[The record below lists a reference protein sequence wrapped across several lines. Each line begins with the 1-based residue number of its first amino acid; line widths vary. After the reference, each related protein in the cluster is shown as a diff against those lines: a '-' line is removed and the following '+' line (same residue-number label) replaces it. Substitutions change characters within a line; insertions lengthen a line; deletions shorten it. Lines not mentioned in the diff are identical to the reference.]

1 MASRVIEAGS
11 VVARTR
17 FLLSTRVLKERPLW
31 LDVAEA
37 FPPVEPLPPPHKDR
51 QLHSGKAKT
60 LSFTEDCLRRWNVL
74 CLLIHNYEGK
84 GIMAE

>member
-60 LSFTEDCLRRWNVL
+60 LSFTEDCLRR
-74 CLLIHNYEGK
+74 
-84 GIMAE
+84 